1 MERTA
6 TATKGTIPMPDTP
19 NPARRPGRT
28 GKTQRK
34 LFTATME
41 IMEHRGSAHVSIEE
55 VAQRAGVSKGTVYYN
70 FGSKKT
76 MIDRLLQYGTHLLV
90 ESMSEASV
98 AQSDPREGLRKSL
111 STALTYLHEHR
122 GFTRLWVSEVW
133 KGLDAWTDSM
143 VDNRQEILDFIESQ
157 VRALRSRYTI
167 DTAQDTRALALS
179 IFGATFMLAMD
190 REIHGVQRSIEDSTR
205 AVMLV
210 FDGYI
215 RH

>member
-6 TATKGTIPMPDTP
+6 PATKGTIPMPDTS

-90 ESMSEASV
+90 ESMSEASI
-98 AQSDPREGLRKSL
+98 AQSDPREGLRKSI

-143 VDNRQEILDFIESQ
+143 VDNRQEILDFIESR

>member
-1 MERTA
+1 M
-6 TATKGTIPMPDTP
+6 
-19 NPARRPGRT
+19 
-28 GKTQRK
+28 
-34 LFTATME
+34 
-41 IMEHRGSAHVSIEE
+41 
-55 VAQRAGVSKGTVYYN
+55 
-70 FGSKKT
+70 
-76 MIDRLLQYGTHLLV
+76 
-90 ESMSEASV
+90 
-98 AQSDPREGLRKSL
+98 
-111 STALTYLHEHR
+111 
-122 GFTRLWVSEVW
+122 SEVW

-143 VDNRQEILDFIESQ
+143 VDNRQEILDFIESR

-210 FDGYI
+210 LDGYI